1 MVAAVPAAGERS
13 EIQSTFVRTAGG
25 GIAMKFPR
33 RHFLHLAGGVAAL
46 PTLSRIARAQTYPSR
61 PVRFVVG
68 YPAGNGP
75 DIVGRLLG
83 QRLSERLNQQ
93 FVIENKT
100 GAGSNLATEM
110 VMKAPPDGYTL
121 LMVALTNA
129 VNATLYPN
137 LDFAGGIVPVANIGI
152 AEFVMV
158 VNPSVPAKT
167 VPEFIAYAKANP
179 GKINLA
185 SQGVGTALHI
195 FGELFKMMAGVDMTH
210 VPYRSSVIVDLL
222 GGQVQIAFIPLSL
235 SLEHVRSGKLRAL
248 AVTGAARSAVF
259 PELPTIAESVPGYE
273 AIGWLGVG
281 APKNTPTETIDA
293 LNREINACSDDP
305 RLRSRFA
312 DIGIVLTPMT
322 PAQFRTFI
330 AGEIEKW
337 AKVIKFAGIKPA

>member
-1 MVAAVPAAGERS
+1 MN
-13 EIQSTFVRTAGG
+13 
-25 GIAMKFPR
+25 FPR
-33 RHFLHLAGGVAAL
+33 RRFLQVVAGTAAL
-46 PTLSRIARAQTYPSR
+46 PALSRFAQADGYPSR

-75 DIVGRLLG
+75 DIVARLLG

-93 FVIENKT
+93 FVIENRT
-100 GAGSNLATEM
+100 GAGSNIATEM

-137 LDFAGGIVPVANIGI
+137 LDFAGDITPVANIGV

-167 VPEFIAYAKANP
+167 VPEFIGYAKANP

-195 FGELFKMMAGVDMTH
+195 FGELFKMMAGIDMVH
-210 VPYRSSVIVDLL
+210 VPFRGSVLVDLL
-222 GGQVQIAFIPLSL
+222 SGQVQVAFIPVSL
-235 SLEHVRSGKLRAL
+235 AHEHVRSGKLRAL
-248 AVTGAARSAVF
+248 AVTSAAHSAVL
-259 PELPTIAESVPGYE
+259 PDLPTIGESVPGYE
-273 AIGWLGVG
+273 ANGWLGVG
-281 APKNTPTETIDA
+281 APKSTPTEIIDK
-293 LNREINACSDDP
+293 LNNEINACSTDP
-305 RLRSRFA
+305 KMKSRFA
-312 DIGIVLTPMT
+312 DIGVVLMPMT
-322 PAQFRTFI
+322 SAQFGKFI
-330 AGEIEKW
+330 ADEIEKW